1 LYISFAR
8 SDFMENEPHIAPP
21 DQPPLERG
29 RLNFARLGSALAVV
43 LAVVALYFWIFS
55 SPTPT
60 ARKPDRF
67 LSFTAE
73 EMAYAQKIQIEG
85 VSLSRAENFLHQEVT
100 TISGRCLNRGDRAL
114 DFLRLTIE
122 FSDELNQVV
131 LRETRP
137 VLSLSAPH
145 LAPAQSREFEISFDH
160 LPSSW
165 NRQPPSLR
173 VEGLHFAPKLK

>member
-1 LYISFAR
+1 
-8 SDFMENEPHIAPP
+8 MENEPHIAPP

-29 RLNFARLGSALAVV
+29 RFNFARLGSALAVV
-43 LAVVALYFWIFS
+43 LAVVALYFWTFS
-55 SPTPT
+55 SSTPT

-100 TISGRCLNRGDRAL
+100 TISGRCLNRGDRTV

-137 VLSLSAPH
+137 VLGLSAPH
-145 LAPAQSREFEISFDH
+145 LAPTQSREFEISFDH

-173 VEGLHFAPKLK
+173 VEGLHFVPKLQ